1 MNELRF
7 ERFDIKQRKTKRI
20 LWPLHAPPYLI
31 DPNLRHSLCFRQDY
45 CLAGSM
51 DENGL
56 MSPDHEHFPSF
67 EDRARSSTRHVTRSG
82 RAVSPAHSAHG
93 VLIRASLIQKQ
104 AKKAKKVRF
113 YRNGD
118 RFFKGMAYAVSI
130 ERFRTFESLLAELT
144 NSPLCDKNIMPN
156 GVRAIFSI
164 DGSRKISSIDEM
176 EEEESYVCASTQVF
190 KKVAYPKHQIPN
202 WSFNM
207 KTHIEQGHHR
217 LEDCED
223 NREFIRPKLV
233 TVIRNGSRP
242 RKAVRVLLNKKT
254 AHSLDQ
260 VLNDIN
266 DAIKLDT
273 GSVKKIFTIDGKPVS
288 WCVWQADKDNDV
300 NKQ

>member
-1 MNELRF
+1 MTSHVVLSTCRE
-7 ERFDIKQRKTKRI
+7 
-20 LWPLHAPPYLI
+20 
-31 DPNLRHSLCFRQDY
+31 DY
-45 CLAGSM
+45 CSAGSM
-51 DENGL
+51 DENGFT
-56 MSPDHEHFPSF
+56 SPSDDQEHFPSF
-67 EDRARSSTRHVTRSG
+67 EDRARSSTRHMTKTG

-93 VLIRASLIQKQ
+93 TLYRASLIQKQ

-118 RFFKGMAYAVSI
+118 RFYKGLLYAVSV

-144 NSPLCDKNIMPN
+144 NSPLCDKNVMPN

-164 DGSRKISSIDEM
+164 DGSRKIMSIDEM
-176 EEEESYVCASTQVF
+176 EEEENYVCASTQVF
-190 KKVAYPKHQIPN
+190 KKVNYPKMQIPN

-207 KTHIEQGHHR
+207 NSTDWDKTVHR
-217 LEDCED
+217 TEECEENLD
-223 NREFIRPKLV
+223 FIRPKLV

-288 WCVWQADKDNDV
+288 QIFL
-300 NKQ
+300 QLFFF